1 MAAWWYFV
9 PRHGD
14 AMPPKTMAS
23 ATEGWRRY
31 GVVMASGSVTLLM
44 ADVVNRKERIRYLEE
59 SSPEQNTFSARC
71 SSAPH
76 PPPAPLPPPPG
87 RSGQDFPPPPGRSG
101 QDLLPPPG
109 CCSAALPPP
118 PDRCTSSSAGPP
130 QCCTSL
136 SAPVRRAPR
145 DIMEHLNIA
154 TQGKSAEASDAASNY
169 DPKTDPK
176 RKPGRSNDPGWK
188 YAFWPTIGN
197 RDLLQCC
204 LCDRT
209 VTGGITRLK
218 EHLVGGYGD
227 ILKCA
232 KTRPAIA
239 QEMQAALKGKKRPL
253 LLNDDGELQGED
265 DDVLDATEESQD
277 ASRSIMHPSSGT
289 AAKRKQSSFL
299 KFRAPKEPDTKS
311 VGSML
316 RRTPKEVVEER
327 HSKGPSQISIQA
339 SMRTKEEREAV
350 NLEWARFFYEC
361 GIPFNAAN
369 SRQFEIAIEATAQYG
384 SGYKP
389 PTYHELREPLLE
401 KVVKEI
407 YDLRK
412 RHEDAWKQYGCTLM
426 SDGWTDR
433 RGHHLINFLVNSPEG
448 TFFLESIDASSEVH
462 DQVMLADLLE
472 KRISDIGVDKVVQ
485 VVTDNGANYK
495 VAGKLLMERFPTLFW
510 TPCAAHC
517 LDLMLEDVGKLKAFK
532 KPISRA
538 RHVTTFI
545 YRHGR
550 LLSAMREKIG
560 GRDLVRPAATRFVT
574 TFLTLQSLHKHRDA
588 LRYLFTSNDWT
599 SCKLAKTEA
608 GKKVYDIVLSREFW
622 NSVEDCLR
630 ASLPL
635 IIVLRVVDGDERPAM
650 PEVASL
656 MNHAKERINAAF
668 CTENKRSLLNNI
680 LQIIEGHWDRQMDTP
695 LYGAALFL
703 NPGKFY
709 AIQKENDEYV
719 GHLRGCFNDVL
730 ARMVEDE
737 TL

>member
-1 MAAWWYFV
+1 M
-9 PRHGD
+9 
-14 AMPPKTMAS
+14 S
-23 ATEGWRRY
+23 
-31 GVVMASGSVTLLM
+31 
-44 ADVVNRKERIRYLEE
+44 
-59 SSPEQNTFSARC
+59 
-71 SSAPH
+71 
-76 PPPAPLPPPPG
+76 
-87 RSGQDFPPPPGRSG
+87 
-101 QDLLPPPG
+101 
-109 CCSAALPPP
+109 
-118 PDRCTSSSAGPP
+118 
-130 QCCTSL
+130 
-136 SAPVRRAPR
+136 
-145 DIMEHLNIA
+145 
-154 TQGKSAEASDAASNY
+154 
-169 DPKTDPK
+169 
-176 RKPGRSNDPGWK
+176 
-188 YAFWPTIGN
+188 
-197 RDLLQCC
+197 
-204 LCDRT
+204 
-209 VTGGITRLK
+209 
-218 EHLVGGYGD
+218 
-227 ILKCA
+227 
-232 KTRPAIA
+232 
-239 QEMQAALKGKKRPL
+239 
-253 LLNDDGELQGED
+253 
-265 DDVLDATEESQD
+265 
-277 ASRSIMHPSSGT
+277 
-289 AAKRKQSSFL
+289 
-299 KFRAPKEPDTKS
+299 
-311 VGSML
+311 
-316 RRTPKEVVEER
+316 
-327 HSKGPSQISIQA
+327 
-339 SMRTKEEREAV
+339 
-350 NLEWARFFYEC
+350 

-401 KVVKEI
+401 KVVKETD
-407 YDLRK
+407 DLRK

-495 VAGKLLMERFPTLFW
+495 AAGKLLMERFPTLYW

-550 LLSAMREKIG
+550 LLSAMREKTG
-560 GRDLVRPAATRFVT
+560 GRDLVRPVATRFAT
-574 TFLTLQSLHKHRDA
+574 IFLTLQSLHKHRDA
-588 LRYLFTSNDWT
+588 LRYLFTSDDWT

-608 GKKVYDIVLSREFW
+608 GKKVYDIVLSSEFW

-656 MNHAKERINAAF
+656 MNHAKERIKAAF

-680 LQIIEGHWDRQMDTP
+680 LQIIEGRWDRQMDTP

-737 TL
+737 TLRNKIEEQSMLYEDQRGGIFKNCMALQTMKSKNPLDWWRAYGGRSIDLQRFAKRIVSLCASSSGCERNWSTFEFIHTKKRNRLEHKRLNDLVYVAYNRKMTSRFKNVVRKRVKAMILWLWKTLIGKMNGLIQRSNLKILVLWTSHGTKLMKQLVHHMSFEVVTFLGPTLVVQDIYQEWLKKKEWLKMMRRKERKKTSLWMMLMLMILVTNRWMLLKMMRRTWMFQTISMSLHWMTFER

>member
-1 MAAWWYFV
+1 M
-9 PRHGD
+9 
-14 AMPPKTMAS
+14 
-23 ATEGWRRY
+23 
-31 GVVMASGSVTLLM
+31 
-44 ADVVNRKERIRYLEE
+44 
-59 SSPEQNTFSARC
+59 
-71 SSAPH
+71 
-76 PPPAPLPPPPG
+76 
-87 RSGQDFPPPPGRSG
+87 
-101 QDLLPPPG
+101 
-109 CCSAALPPP
+109 
-118 PDRCTSSSAGPP
+118 
-130 QCCTSL
+130 
-136 SAPVRRAPR
+136 
-145 DIMEHLNIA
+145 A
-154 TQGKSAEASDAASNY
+154 TQGTGSAEASDAASNI

-176 RKPGRSNDPGWK
+176 RKPAKSNDPGWK
-188 YAFWPTIGN
+188 YGFWPTIGN
-197 RDLLQCC
+197 RDVVQCC
-204 LCDRT
+204 LCDRRI
-209 VTGGITRLK
+209 TGGITRLK

-227 ILKCA
+227 VQKCV
-232 KTRPAIA
+232 KTTTTIA
-239 QEMQAALKGKKRPL
+239 REMQDAMKKKKRPL
-253 LLNDDGELQGED
+253 VLDDEEGEQQGED
-265 DDVLDATEESQD
+265 DVIVLTEESQD
-277 ASRSIMHPSSGT
+277 VARSIVHPSSGT
-289 AAKRKQSSFL
+289 AAKRKQSTL
-299 KFRAPKEPDTKS
+299 KFSAPKEPSTKS

-316 RRTPKEVVEER
+316 RRTPTEVVEER

-361 GIPFNAAN
+361 GIPFNAVN

-389 PTYHELREPLLE
+389 PTYHELREPLLQ
-401 KVVKEI
+401 KVVKETD
-407 YDLRK
+407 DLRK
-412 RHEDAWKQYGCTLM
+412 KHEDAWKQYGCTLM

-448 TFFLESIDASSEVH
+448 TFFLESVDASSEVH

-472 KRISDIGVDKVVQ
+472 KKIMDIGVDKVVQ

-495 VAGKLLMERFPTLFW
+495 AAGKLLMERFPTLYW
-510 TPCAAHC
+510 TPCASHC
-517 LDLMLEDVGKLKAFK
+517 LDLMLEDVGKLKEFK

-550 LLSAMREKIG
+550 LLSAMREKTN
-560 GRDLVRPAATRFVT
+560 GRDLVRPAATRFAT
-574 TFLTLQSLHKHRDA
+574 TFLTLQSLYKHKDA
-588 LRYLFTSNDWT
+588 LRFLFTSEDWT
-599 SCKLAKTEA
+599 GCKLAKTEA

-650 PEVASL
+650 PEVAAL
-656 MNHAKERINAAF
+656 MNHAKEKIKASF
-668 CTENKRSLLNNI
+668 STENKRSLLNKI
-680 LQIIEGHWDRQMDTP
+680 IQIIESRWDRQMDTP

-709 AIQKENDEYV
+709 TIQKENDEYV

-737 TL
+737 SIRNKIDQQSMLYEDQRGDIFKNCMALQTMKSKNPRK